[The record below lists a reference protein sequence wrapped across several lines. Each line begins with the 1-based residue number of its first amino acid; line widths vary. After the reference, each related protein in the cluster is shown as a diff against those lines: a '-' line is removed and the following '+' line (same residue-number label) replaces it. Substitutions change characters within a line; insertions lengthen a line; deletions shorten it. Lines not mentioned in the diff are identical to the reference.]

1 MSYVISALRPEPRV
15 SIRRLLAALP
25 YPEHV
30 QLFENFLLMNL
41 F

>member
-1 MSYVISALRPEPRV
+1 MSYVISALRPQPRASV
-15 SIRRLLAALP
+15 RRLPATLP